1 MVTYDDI
8 EARQAGWLAW
18 QAGLKNR
25 SFLFDMK
32 ILLMTL
38 IKVLR
43 REGVTH

>member
-1 MVTYDDI
+1 VAYDDI

-25 SFLFDMK
+25 SFALDFK
-32 ILLMTL
+32 ILWMTFV
-38 IKVLR
+38 KVVR

>member
-25 SFLFDMK
+25 SFLLDLK
-32 ILLMTL
+32 ILFMTFFN
-38 IKVLR
+38 VLR